1 MVQPLSGPSRLLASG
16 FGHPRLRMVQPLSG
30 LSRLL
35 ASVRIWPD
43 ERYGV
48 GGNDSITTV
57 CQVQAGN
64 AALPLWE
71 RAWG

>member
-1 MVQPLSGPSRLLASG
+1 MV
-16 FGHPRLRMVQPLSG
+16 HPLSG

-48 GGNDSITTV
+48 GGDDSITTA
-57 CQVQAGN
+57 CRVQAGN
-64 AALPLWE
+64 AALSPWE
-71 RAWG
+71 RG

>member
-1 MVQPLSGPSRLLASG
+1 
-16 FGHPRLRMVQPLSG
+16 MVQPLSG

-35 ASVRIWPD
+35 TSVRIWPD

-48 GGNDSITTV
+48 GGDDSITAV

-64 AALPLWE
+64 AAPSLWE
-71 RAWG
+71 RGWGRV

>member
-1 MVQPLSGPSRLLASG
+1 MVQA
-16 FGHPRLRMVQPLSG
+16 LSG

-35 ASVRIWPD
+35 ASVRICPD

-48 GGNDSITTV
+48 GGNDSITAV

-64 AALPLWE
+64 AALSL
-71 RAWG
+71 RGRGWG